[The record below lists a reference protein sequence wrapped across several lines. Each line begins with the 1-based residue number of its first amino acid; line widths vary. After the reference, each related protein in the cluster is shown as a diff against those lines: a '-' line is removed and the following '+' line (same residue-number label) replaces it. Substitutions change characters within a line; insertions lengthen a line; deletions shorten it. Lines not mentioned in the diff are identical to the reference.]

1 MQTLLTEAYARAMT
15 TNYLYNRHRARW
27 TYLLHSYVGGEEYRK
42 GAYLHRYALEN
53 DQEYARRLES
63 TPLDNQCKSIVSL
76 YNSFLFRL
84 PPNREMGSMEDD
96 PRVKALLEDADLDG
110 RSMDNF
116 MREVAIWSE
125 VFGHCWV
132 AVSKPSVSAVTLAD
146 ELAQGVRPYLSVYSP
161 LAVTDWAWAR
171 QPNGSY
177 QLKMVKF
184 AEEIN
189 DTLTVITEYT
199 EEQIIKTT
207 INIRKNEATDVQV
220 EPNEL
225 GRVPFVLVYAERSP
239 VRGIGISIIDDIADQ
254 QRAIYNE
261 QSEVYESIRLDT
273 HPSLAATSDTDIGTG
288 AGSLIRL
295 PDNLPPELKP
305 YILEFSGAPIE
316 KIYTSINEHKKMIDS
331 MANVGSV
338 RATEQRELSGIAME
352 TEFQLLNA
360 RLSSLA
366 DNLELAEENIWEWVG
381 LYLGIEWDG
390 EIEYADSF
398 SMRDTGRELQ
408 QLVTAY
414 QTVQDP
420 ARKAYLEHEIME
432 AIDVEDPSQAASQA
446 FEQDYKMAEY
456 DEELAEEARQYDDGT
471 PFSEELPEAYAKSAG
486 TENCSNCGYWAA
498 GRCARWNNAPVRAE
512 YWCAAYEPMESAE

>member
-42 GAYLHRYALEN
+42 GAYLHRYALES

-84 PPNREMGSMEDD
+84 PPKREMGSMEYD
-96 PRVKALLEDADLDG
+96 PRVEALLEDADLDG
-110 RSMDNF
+110 RNMDAF
-116 MREVAIWSE
+116 MREAAIWSE

-161 LAVTDWAWAR
+161 LAVTDWTWAR

-184 AEEIN
+184 VEEIN
-189 DTLTVITEYT
+189 DTLTVVTEYT

-273 HPSLAATSDTDIGTG
+273 HPSLAATADTDIGTG

-295 PDNLPPELKP
+295 PDNLQPELKP

-338 RATEQRELSGIAME
+338 RATETRDMSGIAME

-381 LYLGIEWDG
+381 IYLGIPWDG
-390 EIEYADSF
+390 KIEYADSF
-398 SMRDTGRELQ
+398 SMRDTGRELDN
-408 QLVTAY
+408 LLKAHSAVT
-414 QTVQDP
+414 DP
-420 ARKAYLEHEIME
+420 AKKAAIELEMFDL
-432 AIDVEDPSQAASQA
+432 IDVETVEHESIEILHEDQPAEPGFAVHYMYHPTTLDEIEIKSQAQHDAA
-446 FEQDYKMAEY
+446 V
-456 DEELAEEARQYDDGT
+456 
-471 PFSEELPEAYAKSAG
+471 
-486 TENCSNCGYWAA
+486 AA
-498 GRCARWNNAPVRAE
+498 GYVEMPAT
-512 YWCAAYEPMESAE
+512 

>member
-1 MQTLLTEAYARAMT
+1 MQQLLNEAYARAMT
-15 TNYLYNRHRARW
+15 TNYLYTRHRDRW
-27 TYLLHSYVGGEEYRK
+27 TYLLHSYVGGDEYRK
-42 GAYLHRYALEN
+42 GAYLHRYALET
-53 DQEYARRLES
+53 DGEYQRRLIS
-63 TPLDNQCKSIVSL
+63 TPLSNECKSIVSL

-84 PPNREMGSMEDD
+84 PPNREMGSMEAD
-96 PRVKALLEDADLDG
+96 PRIKAMLEDADLDG
-110 RSMDNF
+110 RNMDAF

-161 LAVTDWAWAR
+161 LAVTDWTWAR
-171 QPNGSY
+171 QANGSY
-177 QLKMVKF
+177 QLTMVKF

-189 DTLTVITEYT
+189 DTQTVVTEYT
-199 EEQIIKTT
+199 EEQIVKTT
-207 INIRKNEATDVQV
+207 INIRKNEATDVV
-220 EPNEL
+220 IEPNEL

-239 VRGIGISIIDDIADQ
+239 VRGVGISIIDDIADQ

-273 HPSLAATSDTDIGTG
+273 HPSLAATADTDIGTG

-295 PDNLPPELKP
+295 PDNLQPELKP

-316 KIYTSINEHKKMIDS
+316 KIYSSINEHKKMIDS

-338 RATEQRELSGIAME
+338 RGTEQQKLSGIAME

-366 DNLELAEENIWEWVG
+366 DNLELAEENIWEWVS
-381 LYLGIEWDG
+381 LYLGIPWDG
-390 EIEYADSF
+390 EIEYPDSF
-398 SMRDTGRELQ
+398 SMRDTGRELD

-414 QTVQDP
+414 NTVQDP
-420 ARKAYLEHEIME
+420 ARKSYLEHEIME
-432 AIDVEDPSQAASQA
+432 AIDVEDPVQAASQA

-456 DEELAEEARQYDDGT
+456 DESLAEEAREYDDGEQFH
-471 PFSEELPEAYAKSAG
+471 PDLPKAYAKSAG
-486 TENCSNCGYWAA
+486 EENCLNCGYWAA
-498 GRCARWNNAPVRAE
+498 GRCVRWRNAPVREE
-512 YWCAAYEPMESAE
+512 YWCAAWEPGSE

>member
-15 TNYLYNRHRARW
+15 TNYLWNRHKDRW

-42 GAYLHRYALEN
+42 GAYLHRYELEN
-53 DQEYARRLES
+53 EKEYARRLES

-84 PPNREMGSMEDD
+84 PPNREMGSMAND
-96 PRVKALLEDADLDG
+96 PRVAAILEDADLEG
-110 RSMDNF
+110 RNMDAF
-116 MREVAIWSE
+116 MREVAVWSE

-161 LAVTDWAWAR
+161 LAVTDWRWAR
-171 QPNGSY
+171 NPNGGY
-177 QLKMVKF
+177 QLIMIKF
-184 AEEIN
+184 LEEIN
-189 DTLTVITEYT
+189 DTLQVVTEYT
-199 EEQIIKTT
+199 ETEIIKTT
-207 INIRKNEATDVQV
+207 IDVKSNKASDV
-220 EPNEL
+220 VTEPNEL

-239 VRGIGISIIDDIADQ
+239 VRGIGISVIDDIADQ

-295 PDNLPPELKP
+295 PDNLQPELKP

-338 RATEQRELSGIAME
+338 RGVEQRELSGIAME

-381 LYLGIEWDG
+381 IYLGIAWDG
-390 EIEYADSF
+390 KIEYADSF

-420 ARKAYLEHEIME
+420 ARKAYLEHEIMA
-432 AIDVEDPSQAASQA
+432 AIDLEDPVNDLDSAEYVEPTTEFVVHTMYHPITLDEIEINSQAQHDAAIEAGYVEMPAS
-446 FEQDYKMAEY
+446 
-456 DEELAEEARQYDDGT
+456 
-471 PFSEELPEAYAKSAG
+471 
-486 TENCSNCGYWAA
+486 
-498 GRCARWNNAPVRAE
+498 
-512 YWCAAYEPMESAE
+512 

>member
-1 MQTLLTEAYARAMT
+1 MQTILTEAYARAMSS
-15 TNYLYNRHRARW
+15 NYLWNRYKDRW
-27 TYLLHSYVGGEEYRK
+27 TYLLHSYLGGEEYRK
-42 GAYLHRYALEN
+42 GNYLHRYELEN
-53 DQEYARRLES
+53 DKEYVRRLES

-84 PPNREMGSMEDD
+84 PPKRELGAMEDD
-96 PRVKALLEDADLDG
+96 PRVEAMLEDADLDG
-110 RSMDNF
+110 RNMDQF
-116 MREVAIWSE
+116 MKDVSTWSE

-132 AVSKPSVSAVTLAD
+132 AVSKPSANAVTLAD

-161 LAVTDWAWAR
+161 LAVTDWTWAR

-177 QLKMVKF
+177 ELTMVKF
-184 AEEIN
+184 LEEIN
-189 DTLTVITEYT
+189 DTLQVVTEYT
-199 EEQIIKTT
+199 KDTITKTT
-207 INIRKNEATDVQV
+207 INTKKNEATEVTE

-239 VRGIGISIIDDIADQ
+239 VRGIGISVIDDIADQ

-305 YILEFSGAPIE
+305 YILEFSGAPID
-316 KIYTSINEHKKMIDS
+316 KIYNSINEHVKMIDS

-338 RATEQRELSGIAME
+338 RATETRDISGVALE

-366 DNLELAEENIWEWVG
+366 DNLELAEEQIWQWVAV
-381 LYLGIEWDG
+381 YLGATWDG

-398 SMRDTGRELQ
+398 SMRDTGRELDN
-408 QLVTAY
+408 LL
-414 QTVQDP
+414 
-420 ARKAYLEHEIME
+420 K
-432 AIDVEDPSQAASQA
+432 
-446 FEQDYKMAEY
+446 
-456 DEELAEEARQYDDGT
+456 
-471 PFSEELPEAYAKSAG
+471 AKSAITDPAVLRG
-486 TENCSNCGYWAA
+486 IELEIMDLVDVEPVAHEEIEILNEDQPAEPGFEVHMMYHPQTLDEIEIKSQAQHDAAVARGYVEFPA
-498 GRCARWNNAPVRAE
+498 
-512 YWCAAYEPMESAE
+512 S

>member
-84 PPNREMGSMEDD
+84 PPNREMGSLEYD
-96 PRVKALLEDADLDG
+96 PRVEAMLEDADLDG
-110 RSMDNF
+110 RSMDAF

-161 LAVTDWAWAR
+161 LAVTDWTWAR

-189 DTLTVITEYT
+189 DTLTVVTEYT

-273 HPSLAATSDTDIGTG
+273 HPSLAATADTDIGTG

-338 RATEQRELSGIAME
+338 RATETRDMSGVAME

-381 LYLGIEWDG
+381 VYLGIPWDG
-390 EIEYADSF
+390 EITYADSF
-398 SMRDTGRELQ
+398 SMRDTGRELDN
-408 QLVTAY
+408 LLKAHAAVA
-414 QTVQDP
+414 DP
-420 ARKAYLEHEIME
+420 AKKAAIELEMFDL
-432 AIDVEDPSQAASQA
+432 IDVEPIEHEQIEMLHEDMPAEPGFEVHYMYHPTTLDEIEIKSQAQHDAA
-446 FEQDYKMAEY
+446 V
-456 DEELAEEARQYDDGT
+456 
-471 PFSEELPEAYAKSAG
+471 
-486 TENCSNCGYWAA
+486 AA
-498 GRCARWNNAPVRAE
+498 GYVEMPTT
-512 YWCAAYEPMESAE
+512 